1 MKPARGSAARRRPAP
16 ARGGGP
22 RLVSGGAAGALVE
35 PGGLHADM
43 RPRRI
48 DLRAARASVWRLGA
62 AQILGFTNRPGA
74 PSAQRA
80 LDDPMPADFPLDRA
94 EASGGRRRG
103 CCGVGHGGAPA
114 GGTNGGSIASLL
126 EYRNNILTFL
136 FYTTLTAA
144 QTQRPV
150 ASAPADGAASLA
162 VVATGAP
169 NVNSPPS
176 ARRADRASF
185 GAERTPAA
193 VAQPRMPARSATGGA
208 DPRA

>member
-1 MKPARGSAARRRPAP
+1 
-16 ARGGGP
+16 
-22 RLVSGGAAGALVE
+22 
-35 PGGLHADM
+35 
-43 RPRRI
+43 
-48 DLRAARASVWRLGA
+48 
-62 AQILGFTNRPGA
+62 
-74 PSAQRA
+74 
-80 LDDPMPADFPLDRA
+80 
-94 EASGGRRRG
+94 
-103 CCGVGHGGAPA
+103 
-114 GGTNGGSIASLL
+114 L

-185 GAERTPAA
+185 GAERTRAASAPPRIPALFT
-193 VAQPRMPARSATGGA
+193 TGGA
-208 DPRA
+208 DPLGMKLLVCRRMLRRRRWQRDRR